1 MWLLLFCSV
10 DVTAWAFISASCHI
24 PGSTQSH
31 RALCAFE
38 KPSVSFTVS
47 PRVFST
53 VRWRQQS
60 LDHWPFTRCVGEVGM
75 EDGESNWAGSAWTSR
90 LHLWCL
96 HPGLHSCG
104 HPSHPPHR
112 AHLCVPGAAPQA
124 LWHQSANLISPGTPG
139 PCSVIVLS
147 FLEESGKGVEGVDAP
162 PSWPGPVLCPPA
174 GFPPLGWLGL
184 LILPWPGLTSVSF
197 VPFPGPPDMA
207 PWPYLLPGS
216 PHWVVL
222 SSHPMIH
229 SGDKVWARLV
239 SLCPP
244 PWLLPCLA
252 SREKLSALSD
262 PTGCLH
268 TEQFPAR
275 TWVV

>member
-75 EDGESNWAGSAWTSR
+75 ADGESNWAGSAWTSR

-147 FLEESGKGVEGVDAP
+147 FLEEWEGSRGSRC
-162 PSWPGPVLCPPA
+162 PSFLAWARAVSPSRLPTLGLARPSDPTLARAYFSVLC
-174 GFPPLGWLGL
+174 
-184 LILPWPGLTSVSF
+184 
-197 VPFPGPPDMA
+197 PFPGPP
-207 PWPYLLPGS
+207 
-216 PHWVVL
+216 
-222 SSHPMIH
+222 
-229 SGDKVWARLV
+229 
-239 SLCPP
+239 
-244 PWLLPCLA
+244 
-252 SREKLSALSD
+252 
-262 PTGCLH
+262 
-268 TEQFPAR
+268 
-275 TWVV
+275 